1 MCMLG
6 LANKDPESM
15 RDITNQMF
23 KYIHPSLQDIK
34 DYLLFHY
41 YSAILL
47 GMEQNW
53 KQMHFN
59 LEQVISVPSNAH
71 SQIIIDAYKKYILI
85 CFLRGINIRNTLP
98 KYALQSR
105 QQQELSPLPTVTSI
119 SSRNPGQNSQSSKG
133 KGICNIRQYH
143 TFVWRCLEESSEE
156 AALNEITSLLEEDK
170 NLALAKMAIKENKKR
185 RVKKMTDIYI
195 TAKLTDVA
203 KRVELSVDQTT
214 RLLNEM
220 RELQELI

>member
-1 MCMLG
+1 ML
-6 LANKDPESM
+6 
-15 RDITNQMF
+15 TVF
-23 KYIHPSLQDIK
+23 
-34 DYLLFHY
+34 F
-41 YSAILL
+41 
-47 GMEQNW
+47 
-53 KQMHFN
+53 
-59 LEQVISVPSNAH
+59 
-71 SQIIIDAYKKYILI
+71 
-85 CFLRGINIRNTLP
+85 
-98 KYALQSR
+98 R
-105 QQQELSPLPTVTSI
+105 QQQELSPHPTVTSI

-195 TAKLTDVA
+195 TAKVTLNQKFTIHTHQLTDVA

-220 RELQELI
+220 RELQELNSSIENDIVIFHVCDEKSEESLFREMKALEQSTLCLKESIAQLDRIRVQNFQFESQKLIL